1 MKKMGLFSVLHFSP
15 KILISNDNTNV
26 GIYLRAFFLQKW
38 TKLLNNCC
46 NGITQS
52 LTKHNTIAN
61 RSSAFI
67 PALIFSAIFCPNS
80 YPSTKLLLHFSA
92 ITKLGPHCLL
102 KSYLKSISE
111 KEFFLQDYF
120 SFQVG
125 FPLSPVS
132 ISPFFASNT
141 TLLLLP
147 PPQVEVDKLSDQI
160 CN

>member
-1 MKKMGLFSVLHFSP
+1 MLGS
-15 KILISNDNTNV
+15 
-26 GIYLRAFFLQKW
+26 IYASFLQKW
-38 TKLLNNCC
+38 TKLLCNNCC

-111 KEFFLQDYF
+111 KEFFLHDYF

-125 FPLSPVS
+125 FPSLS
-132 ISPFFASNT
+132 ISPFFLPQ
-141 TLLLLP
+141 TLLYYCYPLLK
-147 PPQVEVDKLSDQI
+147 QKQTNFQTKSVIKLNITRMSFLVYILEAFHNNQTHP
-160 CN
+160 

>member
-1 MKKMGLFSVLHFSP
+1 MLGS
-15 KILISNDNTNV
+15 
-26 GIYLRAFFLQKW
+26 IYVPTFFLQKW
-38 TKLLNNCC
+38 TKLHSNNCC

-111 KEFFLQDYF
+111 KEFFLHDYF

-125 FPLSPVS
+125 VVPPSLHF
-132 ISPFFASNT
+132 PFFLPR
-141 TLLLLP
+141 TLLYYCYPL
-147 PPQVEVDKLSDQI
+147 K
-160 CN
+160 